1 MNEYTRREEV
11 RATFIASAILVLCI
25 AAAVL
30 RLVTV
35 EGRLVPDPG
44 ARRQAED
51 SEARIAPARACALAG
66 EKLISEIEVFKKLA
80 KSARMPDPA
89 EKPGAIKQLD
99 AVDTRDTRGTR
110 GPGETPV
117 TRTRT
122 LRNTLPPPKPK
133 EPDKQ
138 LAWASAQP
146 LYKQAK
152 ILAGCREATD
162 AILGARVSA
171 IPAWDAI
178 AKAAAIAPPG
188 AAESEQFEAAKQ
200 LLSLLAEIPAD
211 KVAQATK
218 DAEAAFKA
226 TAERDRERA
235 NTAMVRE
242 PLPQG
247 VFSRRVA
254 VSVGV
259 GLTVCALLISYL
271 GVRAASM
278 RRLATL
284 LPLRDAVRSGR
295 PGMQAA
301 EILKTA
307 AAHNSGEPGI
317 VIGAA
322 IGGLS
327 AALLAP
333 KDADLFVAGVMAGLL
348 IGLGAQ
354 WAFRLAIGASRW
366 RARATE
372 LAEVEKPAIPIVLAL
387 SGVKPGLEPEFI
399 QFLRSLPPADAAAAV
414 EKLASQAEE
423 RILAAADAGTPLTPG
438 KPPPG

>member
-25 AAAVL
+25 AVAVL

-35 EGRLVPDPG
+35 EGRLVPDPS
-44 ARRQAED
+44 ARRTAEE
-51 SEARIAPARACALAG
+51 SEARVAPARACALAG
-66 EKLISEIEVFKKLA
+66 EKLIVEIDLFKKAA
-80 KSARMPDPA
+80 KSARMPDP
-89 EKPGAIKQLD
+89 
-99 AVDTRDTRGTR
+99 
-110 GPGETPV
+110 GEAPPAPAPPPTTTTKARAP
-117 TRTRT
+117 
-122 LRNTLPPPKPK
+122 RNAPPPPKPK

-138 LAWASAQP
+138 GAWASAQP
-146 LYKQAK
+146 LYKQVK
-152 ILAGCREATD
+152 TLSGCREATE
-162 AILGARVSA
+162 ALLGARVSA
-171 IPAWDAI
+171 IPAWEAI
-178 AKAAAIAPPG
+178 AKAAAITPPG
-188 AAESEQFEAAKQ
+188 AAEAEQFEAAKQ
-200 LLSLLAEIPAD
+200 LLSLLADIPAD
-211 KVAQATK
+211 KIAQATK
-218 DAEAAFKA
+218 DAEAAFRA
-226 TAERDRERA
+226 NADRDRERA
-235 NTAMVRE
+235 ATAMVRE
-242 PLPQG
+242 SLPQG

-259 GLTVCALLISYL
+259 GLTVCALFISYL

-307 AAHNSGEPGI
+307 AAHNSGEPGL

-322 IGGLS
+322 IGGFS

-333 KDADLFVAGVMAGLL
+333 RDADLFVAGVMAGLL

-354 WAFRLAIGASRW
+354 WAFRLALGAGRW
-366 RARATE
+366 RARTTE
-372 LAEVEKPAIPIVLAL
+372 LAEVEKPAIPIVLVL
-387 SGVKPGLEPEFI
+387 SGVKPGLELEFI

-423 RILAAADAGTPLTPG
+423 RILAAADAGAAFTQG

>member
-25 AAAVL
+25 AVAVL

-35 EGRLVPDPG
+35 EGKLVPDPV
-44 ARRQAED
+44 ARRQAEE
-51 SEARIAPARACALAG
+51 SEARLAPARACAVAG
-66 EKLISEIEVFKKLA
+66 EQLIAEIEVFKKLA
-80 KSARMPDPA
+80 KSARMPDPG
-89 EKPGAIKQLD
+89 EE
-99 AVDTRDTRGTR
+99 AVEA
-110 GPGETPV
+110 PKA
-117 TRTRT
+117 
-122 LRNTLPPPKPK
+122 PPPRARRNAPAPKPR
-133 EPDKQ
+133 EPDRQ

-146 LYKQAK
+146 SYKQAK
-152 ILAGCREATD
+152 ILAGCREATE
-162 AILGARVSA
+162 ASVGVRASA
-171 IPAWDAI
+171 TPAWDAI
-178 AKAAAIAPPG
+178 AAAAAISPPG
-188 AAESEQFEAAKQ
+188 TAETEQFEAAKK
-200 LLSLLAEIPAD
+200 LLSLLSDIPAD

-218 DAEAAFKA
+218 DAEAAFRA

-295 PGMQAA
+295 PGVQAA
-301 EILKTA
+301 EILQTA

-322 IGGLS
+322 LGGLS

-348 IGLGAQ
+348 IGLGGQ

-366 RARATE
+366 RARAIE
-372 LAEVEKPAIPIVLAL
+372 LAEVEKPAIPIVLVL

-423 RILAAADAGTPLTPG
+423 RILAAADAGATFQQGRL
-438 KPPPG
+438 PPG

>member
-25 AAAVL
+25 AVAVL

-35 EGRLVPDPG
+35 EGRLVPDPA
-44 ARRQAED
+44 ARRQAEE

-66 EKLISEIEVFKKLA
+66 EKLIVEIDLFKKAA
-80 KSARMPDPA
+80 KSARMPA
-89 EKPGAIKQLD
+89 
-99 AVDTRDTRGTR
+99 
-110 GPGETPV
+110 PGEEPPAPPPV
-117 TRTRT
+117 TKTRAP
-122 LRNTLPPPKPK
+122 RNTPLPKPK

-138 LAWASAQP
+138 GAWASAQP
-146 LYKQAK
+146 LYKQVK
-152 ILAGCREATD
+152 TLAGCREATE
-162 AILGARVSA
+162 ALLGARVSA

-178 AKAAAIAPPG
+178 VKAATITPPG
-188 AAESEQFEAAKQ
+188 TAEAEQFEAAKQ
-200 LLSLLAEIPAD
+200 LLSLLADIPAD

-218 DAEAAFKA
+218 DAEAAYKA
-226 TAERDRERA
+226 NAERDRERA
-235 NTAMVRE
+235 LTAMVRE

-348 IGLGAQ
+348 IGLGGQ
-354 WAFRLAIGASRW
+354 WAFRLALGASRW

-372 LAEVEKPAIPIVLAL
+372 LAEVEKPAIPIVLVL

-423 RILAAADAGTPLTPG
+423 RILAAADAGAAFPQG

>member
-25 AAAVL
+25 AMAVL

-35 EGRLVPDPG
+35 DGRLVLDPG
-44 ARRQAED
+44 ARRQAEE
-51 SEARIAPARACALAG
+51 SEARLAPARACALAG
-66 EKLISEIEVFKKLA
+66 EKLIVEIDLFKKAA
-80 KSARMPDPA
+80 KSARMPA
-89 EKPGAIKQLD
+89 
-99 AVDTRDTRGTR
+99 
-110 GPGETPV
+110 PGEEPPAPPPV
-117 TRTRT
+117 TRTRAQ
-122 LRNTLPPPKPK
+122 RNTPPPPKPK

-138 LAWASAQP
+138 GAWASAQP
-146 LYKQAK
+146 LHKQVK
-152 ILAGCREATD
+152 TLAGCREATE
-162 AILGARVSA
+162 ALLGARVSA
-171 IPAWDAI
+171 IPGWDAI
-178 AKAAAIAPPG
+178 AKAAAITPP
-188 AAESEQFEAAKQ
+188 AAEEAEQFEAAKQ
-200 LLSLLAEIPAD
+200 LLSLLADIPAD

-218 DAEAAFKA
+218 DAEAAYKA

-235 NTAMVRE
+235 TTAVVRE

-307 AAHNSGEPGI
+307 AAYNSGEPGI

-354 WAFRLAIGASRW
+354 WAFRLAVGASRW

-372 LAEVEKPAIPIVLAL
+372 LAEVEKPAIPIVLVL

-423 RILAAADAGTPLTPG
+423 RILAAADAGAAFLQG

>member
-25 AAAVL
+25 AVAVL

-44 ARRQAED
+44 ARRQAEE
-51 SEARIAPARACALAG
+51 SEARVAPARACALAG
-66 EKLISEIEVFKKLA
+66 EKLIVEIDLFKAAA
-80 KSARMPDPA
+80 KSARMPDP
-89 EKPGAIKQLD
+89 
-99 AVDTRDTRGTR
+99 
-110 GPGETPV
+110 GEAPPAPPPPPATSTKGRAP
-117 TRTRT
+117 
-122 LRNTLPPPKPK
+122 RNAPPPPKPK

-138 LAWASAQP
+138 GAWASAQP
-146 LYKQAK
+146 LYKQIK
-152 ILAGCREATD
+152 TLSGCREATE
-162 AILGARVSA
+162 ALLGARVNA
-171 IPAWDAI
+171 IPAWEAI
-178 AKAAAIAPPG
+178 AKAAAITPPG
-188 AAESEQFEAAKQ
+188 AAEAEQFEAAKQ
-200 LLSLLAEIPAD
+200 LLSLIADIPAD

-226 TAERDRERA
+226 NAERDRDRA
-235 NTAMVRE
+235 LTAMVRE

-259 GLTVCALLISYL
+259 GLTVCALFISYL

-307 AAHNSGEPGI
+307 ATHNSGEPGL

-322 IGGLS
+322 IGGFS

-333 KDADLFVAGVMAGLL
+333 RDADLFVAGVMAGLL

-354 WAFRLAIGASRW
+354 WAFRLALGAGRW
-366 RARATE
+366 RARTTE
-372 LAEVEKPAIPIVLAL
+372 LAEVEKPAIPIVLVL
-387 SGVKPGLEPEFI
+387 SGVKPGLELEFI

-423 RILAAADAGTPLTPG
+423 RILAAADAGAALTHG

>member
-30 RLVTV
+30 QLVTV
-35 EGRLVPDPG
+35 EGRLIPDPS
-44 ARRQAED
+44 ARRQAEE

-66 EKLISEIEVFKKLA
+66 EKLIGEIEVFKKLA
-80 KSARMPDPA
+80 DAARMSDP
-89 EKPGAIKQLD
+89 EKPGAGGALKNLEPR
-99 AVDTRDTRGTR
+99 APAG
-110 GPGETPV
+110 GEPAAPTTT
-117 TRTRT
+117 TRTRP
-122 LRNTLPPPKPK
+122 LRNPPPPRPS

-146 LYKQAK
+146 VYKQAK

-178 AKAAAIAPPG
+178 ARAAAITPPG
-188 AAESEQFEAAKQ
+188 AAETEQFEAAKQ
-200 LLSLLAEIPAD
+200 LLSLLGDIPAD

-218 DAEAAFKA
+218 DAEAAYKA

-235 NTAMVRE
+235 LTAMVRE

-354 WAFRLAIGASRW
+354 WAFRLALGASRW

-372 LAEVEKPAIPIVLAL
+372 LADVEKPAIPIVLVL

-423 RILAAADAGTPLTPG
+423 RILAAADAGAALHQG
-438 KPPPG
+438 KPPPR

>member
-25 AAAVL
+25 AVAVL

-35 EGRLVPDPG
+35 EGRLVPDPA
-44 ARRQAED
+44 ARRQAEE

-66 EKLISEIEVFKKLA
+66 EKLIVEIDLFKKAA
-80 KSARMPDPA
+80 KSARMPA
-89 EKPGAIKQLD
+89 
-99 AVDTRDTRGTR
+99 
-110 GPGETPV
+110 PGEEPPAPPPV
-117 TRTRT
+117 TKTRAQ
-122 LRNTLPPPKPK
+122 RNTPLPKPK

-138 LAWASAQP
+138 GAWASAQP
-146 LYKQAK
+146 LYKQVK
-152 ILAGCREATD
+152 TLAGCREATE
-162 AILGARVSA
+162 ALLGARVSA

-178 AKAAAIAPPG
+178 VKAAAITPPG
-188 AAESEQFEAAKQ
+188 TAEAEQFEAAKQ
-200 LLSLLAEIPAD
+200 LLSLLADIPAD

-218 DAEAAFKA
+218 DAEAAYKA
-226 TAERDRERA
+226 NAERDRERA
-235 NTAMVRE
+235 LTAMVRE

-348 IGLGAQ
+348 IGLGGQ
-354 WAFRLAIGASRW
+354 WAFRLALGASRW

-372 LAEVEKPAIPIVLAL
+372 LAEVEKPAIPIVLVL

-423 RILAAADAGTPLTPG
+423 RILAAADAGAAFPQG

>member
-30 RLVTV
+30 QLVTV
-35 EGRLVPDPG
+35 EGRLIPDPS
-44 ARRQAED
+44 ARRQAEE

-66 EKLISEIEVFKKLA
+66 EKLIAEIEVFKKLA
-80 KSARMPDPA
+80 NAARMSDP
-89 EKPGAIKQLD
+89 EKPGAG
-99 AVDTRDTRGTR
+99 AGGGAPT
-110 GPGETPV
+110 TP
-117 TRTRT
+117 TRTRP
-122 LRNTLPPPKPK
+122 LRNPPPPKPN

-146 LYKQAK
+146 VYKQAK

-178 AKAAAIAPPG
+178 AKAAAITPPG
-188 AAESEQFEAAKQ
+188 AAETEQFEAAKQ
-200 LLSLLAEIPAD
+200 LLSLLGDIPAD

-218 DAEAAFKA
+218 DAEAAYKT

-235 NTAMVRE
+235 LTAMVRE

-372 LAEVEKPAIPIVLAL
+372 LADVEKPAIPIVLVL

-423 RILAAADAGTPLTPG
+423 RILAAADAGAALHQG
-438 KPPPG
+438 KPPPR

>member
-25 AAAVL
+25 AVAVL

-44 ARRQAED
+44 ARRQAEEA
-51 SEARIAPARACALAG
+51 EARVAPARACALAG
-66 EKLISEIEVFKKLA
+66 EKLIVEIDLFKAAA
-80 KSARMPDPA
+80 KSARMPDP
-89 EKPGAIKQLD
+89 GAAPPAPPPPATSTKG
-99 AVDTRDTRGTR
+99 R
-110 GPGETPV
+110 PP
-117 TRTRT
+117 
-122 LRNTLPPPKPK
+122 RNAPPPPKPK

-138 LAWASAQP
+138 GAWASAQP
-146 LYKQAK
+146 LYKQVK
-152 ILAGCREATD
+152 TLAGCREATE
-162 AILGARVSA
+162 ALLGARVNA
-171 IPAWDAI
+171 IPAWEAI
-178 AKAAAIAPPG
+178 AKAAAITPPG
-188 AAESEQFEAAKQ
+188 AAEAEQFEAAKQ
-200 LLSLLAEIPAD
+200 LLSLVADIQAD

-226 TAERDRERA
+226 NAERDRDRA
-235 NTAMVRE
+235 LTAMVRE

-259 GLTVCALLISYL
+259 GLTVCALFISYL

-307 AAHNSGEPGI
+307 AAHNSGEPGL

-322 IGGLS
+322 IGGFS

-333 KDADLFVAGVMAGLL
+333 RDADLFVAGVMAGLL

-354 WAFRLAIGASRW
+354 WAFRLALGAGRW
-366 RARATE
+366 RARTTE
-372 LAEVEKPAIPIVLAL
+372 LAEVEKPAIPIVLVL
-387 SGVKPGLEPEFI
+387 SGVKPGLELEFI

-423 RILAAADAGTPLTPG
+423 RILAAADAGAALTHG

>member
-25 AAAVL
+25 AVAVL

-44 ARRQAED
+44 ARRQAEE

-66 EKLISEIEVFKKLA
+66 EKLIVEIDLFKEAA
-80 KSARMPDPA
+80 KSARMPDPSA
-89 EKPGAIKQLD
+89 ALPAPPPKPTTTAK
-99 AVDTRDTRGTR
+99 TRA
-110 GPGETPV
+110 P
-117 TRTRT
+117 
-122 LRNTLPPPKPK
+122 RNVPPPPKPK

-138 LAWASAQP
+138 GAWASAQP
-146 LYKQAK
+146 LYKQVK
-152 ILAGCREATD
+152 TLAGCREATE
-162 AILGARVSA
+162 ALLGARVGA
-171 IPAWDAI
+171 IPAWEAI
-178 AKAAAIAPPG
+178 AKAAAITPPG
-188 AAESEQFEAAKQ
+188 AAEAEQFEAAKQ
-200 LLSLLAEIPAD
+200 LLSLLGDIPAD

-218 DAEAAFKA
+218 DAEAAFQA
-226 TAERDRERA
+226 SAERDRERA
-235 NTAMVRE
+235 LTAMVRE

-259 GLTVCALLISYL
+259 GLTVCALFISYL

-307 AAHNSGEPGI
+307 AAHNSGEPGL

-322 IGGLS
+322 IGGFS

-333 KDADLFVAGVMAGLL
+333 RDADLFVAGVMAGLL

-354 WAFRLAIGASRW
+354 WAFRLALGASRW
-366 RARATE
+366 RARTTE
-372 LAEVEKPAIPIVLAL
+372 LAEVEKPAIPIVLVL

-423 RILAAADAGTPLTPG
+423 RILAAADAGTAFTHG

>member
-35 EGRLVPDPG
+35 EGRLIPDPS
-44 ARRQAED
+44 ARRLAEE

-66 EKLISEIEVFKKLA
+66 EKLIAEIEVFKKLA
-80 KSARMPDPA
+80 DAARMSDPA
-89 EKPGAIKQLD
+89 KPGAAGGKPDPRARD
-99 AVDTRDTRGTR
+99 AAAPT
-110 GPGETPV
+110 
-117 TRTRT
+117 TRTRAPRT
-122 LRNTLPPPKPK
+122 PLPPPRPD

-152 ILAGCREATD
+152 ILAGCRDATD

-178 AKAAAIAPPG
+178 GKAAAITPPG
-188 AAESEQFEAAKQ
+188 AGEAEQFEAAKQ
-200 LLSLLAEIPAD
+200 LLSLLGGIPAD

-218 DAEAAFKA
+218 DAEAAYKA

-242 PLPQG
+242 PLPHG

-322 IGGLS
+322 LGGLS

-354 WAFRLAIGASRW
+354 WAFRLALGASRW

-372 LAEVEKPAIPIVLAL
+372 LADVEKPAIPIVLVL

-423 RILAAADAGTPLTPG
+423 RILAAADAGAALHHG
-438 KPPPG
+438 KPPPR

>member
-25 AAAVL
+25 AVAVL

-44 ARRQAED
+44 ARRQAEE

-66 EKLISEIEVFKKLA
+66 EKLVVEIDLFKTAA
-80 KSARMPDPA
+80 KSARMP
-89 EKPGAIKQLD
+89 
-99 AVDTRDTRGTR
+99 T
-110 GPGETPV
+110 PGEEPPAPPITK
-117 TRTRT
+117 TRAQ
-122 LRNTLPPPKPK
+122 RNPPPKPK

-138 LAWASAQP
+138 GAWASAQP
-146 LYKQAK
+146 LYKQVK
-152 ILAGCREATD
+152 TLSGCREATE
-162 AILGARVSA
+162 ALLGARVSA

-178 AKAAAIAPPG
+178 AKAAAITPPG
-188 AAESEQFEAAKQ
+188 AAEGEQFEAAKQ
-200 LLSLLAEIPAD
+200 LLSLLADIPAD

-218 DAEAAFKA
+218 DAEAAYRA
-226 TAERDRERA
+226 NAERDRERA
-235 NTAMVRE
+235 LTAMVRE

-295 PGMQAA
+295 PGVQAA

-372 LAEVEKPAIPIVLAL
+372 LAEVEKPAIPIVLVL

-423 RILAAADAGTPLTPG
+423 RILAAADAGAAFAPG

>member
-30 RLVTV
+30 QLVTV
-35 EGRLVPDPG
+35 EGRLIPDPG
-44 ARRQAED
+44 ARRQAEE

-66 EKLISEIEVFKKLA
+66 EKLIAEIEVFKKLA
-80 KSARMPDPA
+80 DAARMSDP
-89 EKPGAIKQLD
+89 EKPGAG
-99 AVDTRDTRGTR
+99 AGGGAPTTT
-110 GPGETPV
+110 
-117 TRTRT
+117 TRTRA
-122 LRNTLPPPKPK
+122 LRNPPPPKPN

-146 LYKQAK
+146 VYKQAK

-162 AILGARVSA
+162 ALLGARVSA

-178 AKAAAIAPPG
+178 ARAAAITPPG
-188 AAESEQFEAAKQ
+188 AAETEQFEAAKQ
-200 LLSLLAEIPAD
+200 LLSLLGDIPAD

-218 DAEAAFKA
+218 DAEAAYKA

-235 NTAMVRE
+235 LTAMVRE

-333 KDADLFVAGVMAGLL
+333 KDADLFVAGVMTGLL

-372 LAEVEKPAIPIVLAL
+372 LADVEKPAIPIVLVL

-399 QFLRSLPPADAAAAV
+399 QFLRSLPPTDAAAAV

-423 RILAAADAGTPLTPG
+423 RILAAADAGAALHQG
-438 KPPPG
+438 KPPPR

>member
-66 EKLISEIEVFKKLA
+66 EKLIAEIEVFKKLA
-80 KSARMPDPA
+80 KSARMPDPG
-89 EKPGAIKQLD
+89 EKAGALKNLDPAGTPSPGQ
-99 AVDTRDTRGTR
+99 
-110 GPGETPV
+110 TPV
-117 TRTRT
+117 TPLTTRTRA
-122 LRNTLPPPKPK
+122 LRNTTPPKPK

-162 AILGARVSA
+162 AVLGARVSA

-188 AAESEQFEAAKQ
+188 AAEAEQFEAAKQ

-226 TAERDRERA
+226 AAEHDRERA
-235 NTAMVRE
+235 NTAMIRE

-423 RILAAADAGTPLTPG
+423 RILAAADAGTALTPG

>member
-25 AAAVL
+25 AVAVL

-44 ARRQAED
+44 ARRQAEE

-66 EKLISEIEVFKKLA
+66 EKLIVEIDLFKKAA
-80 KSARMPDPA
+80 KSARMPA
-89 EKPGAIKQLD
+89 
-99 AVDTRDTRGTR
+99 
-110 GPGETPV
+110 PGEEPPAPPPV
-117 TRTRT
+117 TRTRAQ
-122 LRNTLPPPKPK
+122 RNTPPPKPK

-138 LAWASAQP
+138 GAWASAQP
-146 LYKQAK
+146 LYKQVK
-152 ILAGCREATD
+152 TLAGCREATE
-162 AILGARVSA
+162 ALLGARVSA

-178 AKAAAIAPPG
+178 VKAAAITPPG
-188 AAESEQFEAAKQ
+188 AAEAEQFEAAKQ
-200 LLSLLAEIPAD
+200 LLSLLADIPAD

-218 DAEAAFKA
+218 DAEAAYRA
-226 TAERDRERA
+226 TAERDRDRA
-235 NTAMVRE
+235 TTAMVRE

-354 WAFRLAIGASRW
+354 WAFRLALGASRW

-372 LAEVEKPAIPIVLAL
+372 LAEVEKPAIPIVLVL

-399 QFLRSLPPADAAAAV
+399 QFLSSLPPADAAAAV

-423 RILAAADAGTPLTPG
+423 RILAAADAGSAFAQE

>member
-35 EGRLVPDPG
+35 EGRLIPDPS
-44 ARRQAED
+44 ARRQAEE

-66 EKLISEIEVFKKLA
+66 EKLIAEIEVFKKLA
-80 KSARMPDPA
+80 DAARMSDPA
-89 EKPGAIKQLD
+89 EKPGAAGGKPDPRARD
-99 AVDTRDTRGTR
+99 AAAPT
-110 GPGETPV
+110 

-122 LRNTLPPPKPK
+122 PRNPLPPPRPN

-152 ILAGCREATD
+152 ILAGCRDATD

-178 AKAAAIAPPG
+178 AKAAAITPPG
-188 AAESEQFEAAKQ
+188 AGEAEQFEAAKQ
-200 LLSLLAEIPAD
+200 LLSLLGGIPAD

-218 DAEAAFKA
+218 DAEAAYKA
-226 TAERDRERA
+226 TGERDRERA
-235 NTAMVRE
+235 NTAVVRE

-295 PGMQAA
+295 PGVQAA

-322 IGGLS
+322 LGGLS

-354 WAFRLAIGASRW
+354 WAFRLALGASRW

-372 LAEVEKPAIPIVLAL
+372 LADVEKPAIPIVLVL

-423 RILAAADAGTPLTPG
+423 RILAAADAGAALHHG
-438 KPPPG
+438 KPPPR

>member
-25 AAAVL
+25 AVAVL

-35 EGRLVPDPG
+35 EGRLVPDPS
-44 ARRQAED
+44 ARRQAEE
-51 SEARIAPARACALAG
+51 SEARLAPARACALAG
-66 EKLISEIEVFKKLA
+66 EKLIAEIEVFKKLA
-80 KSARMPDPA
+80 KSARMPDPGEETA
-89 EKPGAIKQLD
+89 EAQKPPPTP
-99 AVDTRDTRGTR
+99 TRAR
-110 GPGETPV
+110 
-117 TRTRT
+117 
-122 LRNTLPPPKPK
+122 RNAPAPKPK

-146 LYKQAK
+146 SYKQAK
-152 ILAGCREATD
+152 ILAGCREATE
-162 AILGARVSA
+162 AAVGVRANA
-171 IPAWDAI
+171 TPAWDAI
-178 AKAAAIAPPG
+178 AAAAAITPPG
-188 AAESEQFEAAKQ
+188 TAESEQFEAAKR
-200 LLSLLAEIPAD
+200 LLSLLSDIPAD

-218 DAEAAFKA
+218 DAEAAYRA

-271 GVRAASM
+271 SVRAASM

-295 PGMQAA
+295 PGAQAA
-301 EILKTA
+301 EILQMA

-322 IGGLS
+322 LGGLS

-348 IGLGAQ
+348 IGLGGQ

-366 RARATE
+366 RARAIE
-372 LAEVEKPAIPIVLAL
+372 LAEVEKPAIPIVLVL
-387 SGVKPGLEPEFI
+387 SGVKSGLEPEFI
-399 QFLRSLPPADAAAAV
+399 QFLRSLPPADAAEAV

-423 RILAAADAGTPLTPG
+423 RILAAADAGAALDPG
-438 KPPPG
+438 RPPPG

>member
-35 EGRLVPDPG
+35 EGRLIPDPS
-44 ARRQAED
+44 ARRLAEE
-51 SEARIAPARACALAG
+51 SEARLAPARACALAG
-66 EKLISEIEVFKKLA
+66 EKLIAEIEVFKKLA
-80 KSARMPDPA
+80 DAARMSDP
-89 EKPGAIKQLD
+89 EKPGA
-99 AVDTRDTRGTR
+99 
-110 GPGETPV
+110 PGGKPDPRASATP
-117 TRTRT
+117 TPRTRA
-122 LRNTLPPPKPK
+122 LRTPPPPPPK

-152 ILAGCREATD
+152 ILAGCRDATD

-178 AKAAAIAPPG
+178 AKAAAITPPG
-188 AAESEQFEAAKQ
+188 AGEAEQFEAAKQ
-200 LLSLLAEIPAD
+200 LLSLLGSIPAD

-218 DAEAAFKA
+218 DAEAAYKA
-226 TAERDRERA
+226 TAERDRDRA

-322 IGGLS
+322 LGGLS

-354 WAFRLAIGASRW
+354 WAFRLALGASRW

-372 LAEVEKPAIPIVLAL
+372 LADVEKPAIPIVLVL

-423 RILAAADAGTPLTPG
+423 RILAAADAGAALHHG
-438 KPPPG
+438 KPPPR

>member
-30 RLVTV
+30 QLVTV
-35 EGRLVPDPG
+35 EGRLVPDPS
-44 ARRQAED
+44 ARRQAEE

-66 EKLISEIEVFKKLA
+66 EKLIAEIEVFKKLA
-80 KSARMPDPA
+80 TAARMSDP
-89 EKPGAIKQLD
+89 EKPGGALKNLD
-99 AVDTRDTRGTR
+99 PRAPAG
-110 GPGETPV
+110 GEPAAPTTT
-117 TRTRT
+117 TRTRPQRT
-122 LRNTLPPPKPK
+122 PPPKPN

-146 LYKQAK
+146 VYKQAK

-178 AKAAAIAPPG
+178 AKAAAITPPG
-188 AAESEQFEAAKQ
+188 AAETEQFEAAKQ
-200 LLSLLAEIPAD
+200 LLSLLGDIPAD

-218 DAEAAFKA
+218 DAEAAYKT

-235 NTAMVRE
+235 LTAMVRE

-354 WAFRLAIGASRW
+354 WAFRLALGASRW

-372 LAEVEKPAIPIVLAL
+372 LADVEKPAIPIVLVL

-423 RILAAADAGTPLTPG
+423 RILAAADAGAALHQG
-438 KPPPG
+438 KPPPR

>member
-35 EGRLVPDPG
+35 EGRLIPDPS
-44 ARRQAED
+44 ARRLAEE

-66 EKLISEIEVFKKLA
+66 EKLIAEIEVFKKLA
-80 KSARMPDPA
+80 DAARMSDPA
-89 EKPGAIKQLD
+89 KPGAAGGKPDPRARD
-99 AVDTRDTRGTR
+99 AAAPT
-110 GPGETPV
+110 

-122 LRNTLPPPKPK
+122 PRTPLPPPRPD

-152 ILAGCREATD
+152 ILAGCRDATD

-178 AKAAAIAPPG
+178 GKAAAITPPG
-188 AAESEQFEAAKQ
+188 AGEAEQFEAAKQ
-200 LLSLLAEIPAD
+200 LLSLLGGIPAD

-218 DAEAAFKA
+218 DAEAAYKA

-242 PLPQG
+242 PLPHG

-322 IGGLS
+322 LGGLS

-354 WAFRLAIGASRW
+354 WAFRLALGASRW
-366 RARATE
+366 RARAAE
-372 LAEVEKPAIPIVLAL
+372 LADVEKPAIPIVLVL

-423 RILAAADAGTPLTPG
+423 RILAAADAGAALHHG
-438 KPPPG
+438 KPPPR

>member
-11 RATFIASAILVLCI
+11 RATFIASAILVVCI
-25 AAAVL
+25 SIAVL

-35 EGRLVPDPG
+35 EGRLVPDPS
-44 ARRQAED
+44 ARRQAIE
-51 SEARIAPARACALAG
+51 SEARIEPARRCAIAAETLV
-66 EKLISEIEVFKKLA
+66 EEIKLFKTMA
-80 KSARMPDPA
+80 KSARMTDPSEQEPA
-89 EKPGAIKQLD
+89 PA
-99 AVDTRDTRGTR
+99 
-110 GPGETPV
+110 PPPPP
-117 TRTRT
+117 RTRRERT
-122 LRNTLPPPKPK
+122 PPPPKPP

-146 LYKQAK
+146 ASKHVK
-152 ILAGCREATD
+152 TLAGCREATE
-162 AILGARVSA
+162 AILGTRVIA
-171 IPAWDAI
+171 IPAWEAI
-178 AKAAAIAPPG
+178 AKAAVITPKST
-188 AAESEQFEAAKQ
+188 AEADQFEAAKQ
-200 LLSLLAEIPAD
+200 LLALLSDIPAD

-218 DAEAAFKA
+218 DAEAAYRA
-226 TAERDRERA
+226 AAERDRERA
-235 NTAMVRE
+235 NTAKIRE
-242 PLPQG
+242 PLPEG

-271 GVRAASM
+271 SVRAASI

-284 LPLRDAVRSGR
+284 VPLREAVRNGK

-301 EILKTA
+301 ELLKIA
-307 AAHNSGEPGI
+307 AAYNSGEPGL

-327 AALLAP
+327 SALAAP

-354 WAFRLAIGASRW
+354 WAVRLAIGASRW

-387 SGVKPGLEPEFI
+387 SGVQPGLEAEFI
-399 QFLRSLPPADAAAAV
+399 QYFRSLPPAEAAEAV

-423 RILAAADAGTPLTPG
+423 RILAAAEAGAHLNQGRPLSR
-438 KPPPG
+438 

>member
-25 AAAVL
+25 AVAVL

-35 EGRLVPDPG
+35 EGRLIPDPS
-44 ARRQAED
+44 ARRKAEE
-51 SEARIAPARACALAG
+51 SEARLAPARACALAG
-66 EKLISEIEVFKKLA
+66 EKLNAEIEVFKELA
-80 KSARMPDPA
+80 KSARMPDPTEGVA
-89 EKPGAIKQLD
+89 
-99 AVDTRDTRGTR
+99 
-110 GPGETPV
+110 
-117 TRTRT
+117 
-122 LRNTLPPPKPK
+122 PPARPAPRRPAGNAPAPRPK

-146 LYKQAK
+146 SYKQAK
-152 ILAGCREATD
+152 ILAGCRAATD
-162 AILGARVSA
+162 ELVGARVSA
-171 IPAWDAI
+171 LPAWEAI
-178 AKAAAIAPPG
+178 AKAAAITPPG
-188 AAESEQFEAAKQ
+188 NAEAEQFEAAKQ
-200 LLSLLAEIPAD
+200 LLSLLADIPAD

-218 DAEAAFKA
+218 DAEATIRA

-235 NTAMVRE
+235 NTAMIRE

-284 LPLRDAVRSGR
+284 LPLREAVRSGR

-322 IGGLS
+322 LGGLS

-354 WAFRLAIGASRW
+354 WAFRLAVGASRW

-423 RILAAADAGTPLTPG
+423 RILAAADAGAAYGPG
-438 KPPPG
+438 RPPG